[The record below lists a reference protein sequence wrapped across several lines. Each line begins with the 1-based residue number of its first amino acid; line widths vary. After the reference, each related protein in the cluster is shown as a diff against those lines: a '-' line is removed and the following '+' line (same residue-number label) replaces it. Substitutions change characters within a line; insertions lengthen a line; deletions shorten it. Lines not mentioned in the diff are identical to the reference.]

1 MKYKES
7 SPGKT
12 TISDIAIKAGVS
24 TTTVH
29 KALHNQKGVSEKKRK
44 EIIRLAHDMHYIR
57 NVAAQSLARKELHIG
72 IVTEVC
78 NQEFGS
84 SIIRGIQFAL
94 NQLKDYKLIGH
105 FGRLENSLSRP
116 RILEDLRNMLN
127 AEMDAVILFPTGP
140 YKEYEEFNAVI
151 EGRHIPV
158 ITINNEIPH
167 LSCLCSIQQDGDML
181 GRMAADIMN
190 LCNPSAH
197 SAVFIG
203 SKDVHAQMA
212 SASSFEQTIRTTG
225 GNLCAL
231 YETQVE
237 NEISYVLTGNL
248 IHNYPEA
255 SGIFVG
261 VSQCLG
267 VIRRLEELGLTR
279 QFRVV
284 TVDTYSEVL
293 RLLKE
298 GKITATLDR
307 RPYDMGQ
314 LAVQLIYQYF
324 TMGITPPSRILIPP
338 AIITPSAVDILD
350 ESIYPRMS
358 LLAGGSRT
366 IDIDSSAE

>member
-1 MKYKES
+1 MKHPKK
-7 SPGKT
+7 SPDKV
-12 TISDIAIKAGVS
+12 TIQDIAVKAGVS

-29 KALHNQKGVSEKKRK
+29 KALHNQKGVGEQKRK
-44 EIIRLAHDMHYIR
+44 EIMKLAHEMHYIR

-84 SIIRGIQFAL
+84 SIIKGIQFAL
-94 NQLKDYKLIGH
+94 EQLKDYRLTGH

-116 RILEDLRNMLN
+116 RVLEDLRNMLN
-127 AEMDAVILFPTGP
+127 SDMDAVILFPTGP

-212 SASSFEQTIRTTG
+212 SASSFEQTIQATG
-225 GNLCAL
+225 GNLCSL

-237 NEISYVLTGNL
+237 NEIGYVLTGNL
-248 IHNYPEA
+248 VHNYPEA

-261 VSQCLG
+261 VSQCPG
-267 VIRRLEELGLTR
+267 VIHRLEEMGLLDR
-279 QFRVV
+279 FKLV
-284 TVDTYSEVL
+284 TVDTYPEVL
-293 RLLKE
+293 QFLTE
-298 GKITATLDR
+298 GKIVATLDR
-307 RPYDMGQ
+307 RPYDMGL
-314 LAVQLIYQYF
+314 LAVQLLYQYF
-324 TMGITPPSRILIPP
+324 TMGIIPPARILIPP
-338 AIITPSAVDILD
+338 AVITPSAVDTFD
-350 ESIYPRMS
+350 ESVYPRMS
-358 LLAGGSRT
+358 LLAGGGR
-366 IDIDSSAE
+366 IIGHQA